1 MDVVKVVKEIKK
13 RVNGV
18 YISSDLI
25 EYLQE
30 VNAQYPG
37 KLKPIA
43 KGASF
48 KGIQKDHKVINRL
61 IQSVSENKKT
71 FNYTRTY
78 LISNHM
84 INNISESLS
93 EVKKLSVSFELL
105 ENATSIELIQVKQ
118 GNHDITEH
126 FNLEK
131 DGSKFMLNF
140 DNEMTRKMV
149 EKSLTL
155 SFEIKETISLKVPS
169 FV

>member
-1 MDVVKVVKEIKK
+1 MNVVEVVNEIKK

-30 VNAQYPG
+30 VNAKYPG

-61 IQSVSENKKT
+61 IQSISDNEKT
-71 FNYTRTY
+71 FSFTRSYLFLNYLKY
-78 LISNHM
+78 
-84 INNISESLS
+84 NIENLS
-93 EVKKLSVSFELL
+93 EVKEISLSIELL
-105 ENATSIELIQVKQ
+105 ENATSVELIQVKQ
-118 GNHDITEH
+118 GKHDITEH

-131 DGSKFMLNF
+131 DGSRFMINF
-140 DNEMTRKMV
+140 GNEIIRKIV
-149 EKSLTL
+149 KENPPL
-155 SFEIKETISLKVPS
+155 SFKYKETISLEVPS
-169 FV
+169 V

>member
-78 LISNHM
+78 LISNH
-84 INNISESLS
+84 
-93 EVKKLSVSFELL
+93 
-105 ENATSIELIQVKQ
+105 
-118 GNHDITEH
+118 
-126 FNLEK
+126 
-131 DGSKFMLNF
+131 
-140 DNEMTRKMV
+140 
-149 EKSLTL
+149 
-155 SFEIKETISLKVPS
+155 IKRRRFT
-169 FV
+169 

>member
-1 MDVVKVVKEIKK
+1 MNAVEVVKEIKK

-30 VNAQYPG
+30 VNAKYPG

-61 IQSVSENKKT
+61 IQSISDNKKT
-71 FNYTRTY
+71 FSYTKAY
-78 LISNHM
+78 SISNYM
-84 INNISESLS
+84 INNISENLS
-93 EVKKLSVSFELL
+93 EVKKFSVSFELL

-118 GNHDITEH
+118 VNHDI
-126 FNLEK
+126 K
-131 DGSKFMLNF
+131 DGSRFMLNF

-155 SFEIKETISLKVPS
+155 SFEIKETISLEIPS

>member
-1 MDVVKVVKEIKK
+1 MDAVKVVKEIKK

-30 VNAQYPG
+30 VNAKYPG

-61 IQSVSENKKT
+61 IQSISDNEKT
-71 FNYTRTY
+71 FSYTKAY
-78 LISNHM
+78 SISNYM
-84 INNISESLS
+84 INNISENLS
-93 EVKKLSVSFELL
+93 EVKKISVSFELL
-105 ENATSIELIQVKQ
+105 ENAISIELIQVKQ
-118 GNHDITEH
+118 GNHDITKH

-131 DGSKFMLNF
+131 DGSRFILNF
-140 DNEMTRKMV
+140 DNEMTQKTTK
-149 EKSLTL
+149 ESLTI
-155 SFEIKETISLKVPS
+155 SFEIKEILAL
-169 FV
+169 